1 MTEASDRASGGRYVA
16 AIIIILLICGGLY
29 FALPNL
35 RGGQSG
41 DAAETLAALPGAETD
56 GTTDAAD
63 PVRAPEVAQPDAAE
77 VAAPEPAAPDEVE
90 VAASEPAATD
100 EVAATDPEET
110 VDAAAPVVPEP
121 AEEAAEETVEDTT
134 EETVENT
141 TEDTVAAMAE
151 DATPEPTEETVT
163 DMAEEAATESAEETA
178 TDMATDMA
186 DDITDAPGEDALE
199 ETAPAPET
207 AEAAPTPAPEPDPA
221 EVVTNT
227 AEFDVVRIA
236 PDGETLIAGK
246 ADPGSKIT
254 VLLDGE
260 PVGEAVADRDGN
272 FVAIF
277 SIGRSDQ
284 ARVLALQTED
294 GSTLLSSAQEI
305 IVSPM
310 PDDVGEDVAESVAQP
325 SEAVGD
331 LAAETTEAE
340 TTEAETTEAETT
352 QAETTE
358 SVTSEA
364 VTAEAE
370 TTEAVT
376 VEAET
381 AEAEAAKTAEAGT
394 TEPDTPIPAETAPET
409 APETVVAAPAAADPQ
424 PEVDTPPVPQ
434 TPEAPTLLLA
444 EGGEVRVIQSPS
456 PTVLDQIAIDAITY
470 DVEGEVTL
478 TGRAGSGGFVRVY
491 IDNQPLL
498 TTQIAEDGNWR
509 TELPQVDTGVYT
521 LRVDAID
528 GAGNVT
534 GRAETPFLREAV
546 EDVQTLAEDQ
556 RSGAPPDLV
565 TVQPG
570 NTLWGIASGRYG
582 DGFLFVRVF
591 EANKDQIRDPDLIYP
606 GQIFTLPE

>member
-1 MTEASDRASGGRYVA
+1 MTEASNRASGGRYVA

-56 GTTDAAD
+56 GTTDAVD
-63 PVRAPEVAQPDAAE
+63 PARAPEAGQPDAAE
-77 VAAPEPAAPDEVE
+77 VAAPEPAAPAEVE
-90 VAASEPAATD
+90 
-100 EVAATDPEET
+100 ATDPEET
-110 VDAAAPVVPEP
+110 VAAAAPAVPEP
-121 AEEAAEETVEDTT
+121 TEEAAEETVE
-134 EETVENT
+134 ETVEDTVQDT
-141 TEDTVAAMAE
+141 TGDTVAATAE
-151 DATPEPTEETVT
+151 D
-163 DMAEEAATESAEETA
+163 AATESAEETA
-178 TDMATDMA
+178 AATAEDATLEPTEEADADLA
-186 DDITDAPGEDALE
+186 DDQADAPAEDALE

-207 AEAAPTPAPEPDPA
+207 AEAAPTPAPEPEPA

-246 ADPGSKIT
+246 ADPGAEIT

-310 PDDVGEDVAESVAQP
+310 PDDVGEDVAEAVAQP

-340 TTEAETTEAETT
+340 TTEAVTAGAVTAEA
-352 QAETTE
+352 
-358 SVTSEA
+358 VTAEA

-370 TTEAVT
+370 TSEAETTEAL
-376 VEAET
+376 T
-381 AEAEAAKTAEAGT
+381 AEAET
-394 TEPDTPIPAETAPET
+394 TEPDTPTPVETALETVADAPAE
-409 APETVVAAPAAADPQ
+409 ADPQ